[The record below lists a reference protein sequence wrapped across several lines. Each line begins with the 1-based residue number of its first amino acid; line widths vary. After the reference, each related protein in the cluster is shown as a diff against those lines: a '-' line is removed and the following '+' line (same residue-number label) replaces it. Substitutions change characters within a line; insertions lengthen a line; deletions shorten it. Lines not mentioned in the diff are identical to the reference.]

1 MMIDSNGILITDT
14 PGRQIKL
21 TAQARRSHV
30 FAFEASKLSMSA
42 YCEKHGIP
50 ISTLSTW
57 VTKYG
62 KTQKAA
68 FVPAQVKSNPLP
80 TIPNKPHPTQTRAIE
95 IHRGDLRVV
104 LPIIDVAMTVE
115 IIKGV
120 LACN

>member
-1 MMIDSNGILITDT
+1 MIDSDGILI
-14 PGRQIKL
+14 PSPPRRQHKL

-30 FAFEASKLSMSA
+30 FAFESGKLSMSA

-68 FVPAQVKSNPLP
+68 FMPVQVKDNPP
-80 TIPNKPHPTQTRAIE
+80 PVISPKAHPTQTKAIE
-95 IHRGDLRVV
+95 IHRGDLKIV
-104 LPIIDVAMTVE
+104 LPMVDVAMTVE